1 MGKYCCYLLQKNDG
15 GSYQILVNPTKVSD
29 HQVNVQPD
37 IGCAGHV
44 WVEVDVVGVEVVL
57 DDVLVDPAD
66 GGAPDPALRQPQQP
80 VHARVPAH
88 RTVVG
93 VVLHVQTYQRFIIWW

>member
-57 DDVLVDPAD
+57 DDVLVDPVD
-66 GGAPDPALRQPQQP
+66 LRAPDPVLAQTQQP
-80 VHARVPAH
+80 VDVRVAAH
-88 RTVVG
+88 RPVVG
-93 VVLHVQTYQRFIIWW
+93 VVLDV

>member
-1 MGKYCCYLLQKNDG
+1 MIVKYLMDHPPEY
-15 GSYQILVNPTKVSD
+15 VAASD
-29 HQVNVQPD
+29 
-37 IGCAGHV
+37 V
-44 WVEVDVVGVEVVL
+44 WVEVEVVGVDVVL

-88 RTVVG
+88 RAVVG